1 MYISVPKIFCKTANH
16 KKLQGRKFHI
26 GRTKLHTVHKKLT
39 WNLQQIRDTAF
50 CNLST
55 SKKEL
60 YSGEEKLQV
69 KYMKKDET
77 YFRLF
82 DSVIG
87 YDGAVIRGGNSIE
100 VRIMRGLGSL
110 GYLLYMILV
119 LLPIAYLLIILFSMI
134 FEKIM

>member
-1 MYISVPKIFCKTANH
+1 VQV
-16 KKLQGRKFHI
+16 KKNF
-26 GRTKLHTVHKKLT
+26 TVG
-39 WNLQQIRDTAF
+39 
-50 CNLST
+50 
-55 SKKEL
+55 KEL

-110 GYLLYMILV
+110 GHFLYVILV
-119 LLPIAYLLIILFSMI
+119 LLPIAYLLIIIFSWV
-134 FEKIM
+134 FGKIM

>member
-1 MYISVPKIFCKTANH
+1 
-16 KKLQGRKFHI
+16 
-26 GRTKLHTVHKKLT
+26 
-39 WNLQQIRDTAF
+39 
-50 CNLST
+50 
-55 SKKEL
+55 
-60 YSGEEKLQV
+60 
-69 KYMKKDET
+69 MKKDET

-110 GYLLYMILV
+110 GNLLYMILV
-119 LLPIAYLLIILFSMI
+119 LLPIAYLLFILFSTI